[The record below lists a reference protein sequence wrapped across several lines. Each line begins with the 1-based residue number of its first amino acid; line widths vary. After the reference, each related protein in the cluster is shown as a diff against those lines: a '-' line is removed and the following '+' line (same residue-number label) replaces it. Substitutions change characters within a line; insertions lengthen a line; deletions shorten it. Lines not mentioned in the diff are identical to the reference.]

1 MNIGD
6 TRYFQ
11 RLKALVIGHI
21 NLPID
26 NPIGDPEPFGVG
38 KNIIQRFREEAGA
51 TECRTI
57 IAKEFYDWTDFQK
70 HISFSD
76 KCVGLIELAT
86 AEATHVIQRLT

>member
-57 IAKEFYDWTDFQK
+57 IVKEFYDWTDFQK

-76 KCVGLIELAT
+76 KCAGLIELAT
-86 AEATHVIQRLT
+86 TEATHVIQRLT